1 MINELKKQ
9 PKVAAVNNKKV
20 NNNNKNYKIVPLGI
34 LLQIKEA
41 QKTKQNHLKIKKP
54 LEYPNQKNQMSKQKP
69 SYSNNENYKLR
80 IKAIAKGLLYKP
92 IAQKK
97 SHPLSKSPIV
107 SRVVPVA
114 QNKIIPIPTPNK
126 MGSPYKEYFY
136 TEDQN
141 KDYRETMEDFH
152 SIDPTLGMFAIFDGH
167 GGRKPAVYCK
177 DNFAK
182 VLSKSLGAT
191 LGNVEKSLSYTFTKI
206 DTELNTKLKEE
217 EETGTTVTLVYI
229 TNTEEKRIIYCANV
243 GDSKCYLLTN
253 NGTVSKL
260 TTEHTCADQKEVERI
275 KKLGGYVFNDRVF
288 GSLVVTRSIGDK
300 EMKKY
305 GVIAEPTITKRELN
319 DEDTYVVLGSDG
331 VWDVIGEDN
340 LKVFA
345 KEDMKAETFC
355 KRLVNTAL
363 KEGTRDNIS
372 CIVIK
377 L

>member
-9 PKVAAVNNKKV
+9 PKVVAVNNKDV
-20 NNNNKNYKIVPLGI
+20 NNNKKKYKIVPLGI
-34 LLQIKEA
+34 LRQINEA
-41 QKTKQNHLKIKKP
+41 QRNKPNHLQLNKP
-54 LEYPNQKNQMSKQKP
+54 LEYPSQKQQMNKQKS
-69 SYSNNENYKLR
+69 SYSNVENFKSR
-80 IKAIAKGLLYKP
+80 INAIVKSLHYKP

-97 SHPLSKSPIV
+97 SHPLSKSPIL
-107 SRVVPVA
+107 SQVVPVA

-141 KDYRETMEDFH
+141 KEFRETMEDFH
-152 SIDPTLGMFAIFDGH
+152 AIDPTLGMFAIFDGH

-177 DNFAK
+177 DNFAN
-182 VLSKSLGAT
+182 VLSKCLSAT
-191 LGNVEKSLSYTFTKI
+191 LGNVEKSLSYSFTKI
-206 DTELNTKLKEE
+206 DTELNAKLKEE
-217 EETGTTVTLVYI
+217 EETGTTATLVYI
-229 TNTEEKRIIYCANV
+229 MNTEEKRIIYCANV

-260 TTEHTCADQKEVERI
+260 TTEHTCADQNEVERI
-275 KKLGGYVFNDRVF
+275 KSLGGYVFNDRVF

-305 GVIAEPTITKRELN
+305 GVIAEPSITRRELS
-319 DEDTYVVLGSDG
+319 DEDSYVILGSDG

-345 KEDMKAETFC
+345 KEDMKAETLC
-355 KRLVNTAL
+355 KRLVNTAM